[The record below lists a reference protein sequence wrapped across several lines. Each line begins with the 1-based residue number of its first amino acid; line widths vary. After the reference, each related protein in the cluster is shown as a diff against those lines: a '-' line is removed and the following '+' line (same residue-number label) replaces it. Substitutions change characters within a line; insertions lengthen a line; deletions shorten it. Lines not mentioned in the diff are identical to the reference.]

1 MADDGSSAGKAKFAG
16 REIDNVHLVG
26 QQMVDFLGGHILA
39 LCLASFHEVD
49 VVLQQRSVQYA
60 GNTEFVTDVC
70 HGQHVLQADGLST
83 DEVSSGFH
91 AHIGNLLRSIF
102 ADGLLQFLQVKV
114 ALEGVVAL
122 GQQTFLLYQ
131 FKHLASAT
139 GNVCLCGGEVEVHD
153 GHHSG
158 LHKAFGQ
165 NVLAGA
171 SLVGGQHV
179 VHAEDL
185 LHGSLQTVESL
196 ASGIRVVGGVH
207 GSGLAV

>member
-1 MADDGSSAGKAKFAG
+1 MADDGASAGKAKFAG
-16 REIDNVHLVG
+16 RKIDDVHLVG
-26 QQMVDFLGGHILA
+26 QQMVDFLGSHVLA
-39 LCLASFHEVD
+39 LCLAGLHEVD
-49 VVLQQRSVQYA
+49 VVLQQRSIQYA
-60 GNTEFVTDVC
+60 GHAEFVADVC
-70 HGQHVLQADGLST
+70 HSQHVLQADGLSA
-83 DEVSSGFH
+83 DKVGPGFH
-91 AHIGNLLRSIF
+91 THIGHLLGAIF

-114 ALEGVVAL
+114 ALEGIVAL
-122 GQQTFLLYQ
+122 GQQPLLVYQ
-131 FKHLASAT
+131 LKHLASAT

-158 LHKAFGQ
+158 LHKTLGQ

-207 GSGLAV
+207 GCGLAV